1 MAGVDGH
8 SEYEGGGVMP
18 NTVFPHD
25 GEPTPSEKLRLMSLT
40 GQEDDTRAPLDPYFW
55 VGNERPDPNVERQAA
70 AERRRQERAIARS
83 ERDRYRETPI

>member
-25 GEPTPSEKLRLMSLT
+25 GEPTPSEKLRLQSLT
-40 GQEDDTRAPLDPYFW
+40 GQETDTRAPVDPYFW
-55 VGNERPDPNVERQAA
+55 YGGTGPDLDAIKQ
-70 AERRRQERAIARS
+70 AERERIAR
-83 ERDRYRETPI
+83 DREIAREARLRYKESPR

>member
-1 MAGVDGH
+1 MAGVEGH

-40 GQEDDTRAPLDPYFW
+40 GQTDDTRAQLDPYFW
-55 VGNERPDPNVERQAA
+55 QGEERPDPTVVRQAA
-70 AERRRQERAIARS
+70 IERRAKERAIARA
-83 ERDRYRETPI
+83 ERERYRQSPI